1 MVPIRITEGARSV
14 RIPAWL
20 TDALLILVLG
30 LAIVVLRD
38 AGLLAPDL
46 TPALYW

>member
-1 MVPIRITEGARSV
+1 MPPISFTRGSRSV
-14 RIPAWL
+14 RIPAWM

-30 LAIVVLRD
+30 LAILVLRD
-38 AGLLAPDL
+38 AGVLAPDL